1 MLYRLFGSDRM
12 ILISDSMRATGLP
25 DGKYEFGGQ
34 EMTVTNGTART
45 PDGALAGSTST
56 LFDWVKCAID
66 FGIPE
71 EDAFKMASET
81 PAKMMGLNCGKIT
94 EGFDCDLIVV
104 DDNNK
109 IDTVIINGEIF
120 GGEKR

>member
-1 MLYRLFGSDRM
+1 
-12 ILISDSMRATGLP
+12 
-25 DGKYEFGGQ
+25 
-34 EMTVTNGTART
+34 MTVTDGTART

-56 LFDWVKCAID
+56 LFECVKCAID

-71 EDAFKMASET
+71 SEAFKMASET
-81 PAKMMGLNCGKIT
+81 PAKMMGLNCGKIA

-120 GGEKR
+120 RGEER